1 MNRRQFL
8 QQASLAA
15 SSIAAAA
22 TAAVPGCGVDKPPS
36 PLTRAPTTRSN
47 GPIAVVCDPA
57 DPVASTPPG
66 QWALTRLR
74 ETLRSRGAGDTL
86 YPRLEDVPL
95 DTPCILIAGRST
107 PIATRLSDHV
117 KITLPDSP
125 ESLAV
130 VPLYYGRRSVLLA
143 SSPDARGLSYALTDI
158 ADAITYAHDPFASV
172 TSMRSPTIEHP
183 ANHVRGVGR
192 LFCSDLED
200 KPWYND
206 RAFWQRYLDMLAAQR
221 FNRFHLSLGLGYDF
235 ARNVRDS
242 YFYFPYPFF
251 LTLPQYEGVRA
262 AKLPDAERD
271 ANLAMLAHIAAEC
284 ARRGIDFQLGLWC
297 HQYEFADSPNVNHRI
312 EGLNH
317 DNHAPYCRDAL
328 AALLRACPA
337 IAGVTFRIHGE
348 SGVAE
353 GSYDF
358 WRTVFDGVVAS
369 GRKIPIEMH
378 AKGSDQQIIDFALAT
393 GMPVTLAPKY
403 WAEHMGLPYAQSAIR
418 ATELPRV
425 DRKDEGFFAKSSGS
439 RSFLRYG
446 YGDLLAEDRRF
457 DVVHRM
463 WPGTQ
468 RMLLWGDPLFAS
480 AYGRTSSF
488 CGSAGAEI
496 FEPMSFKG
504 REGSGLAG
512 GRQGYADESLKT
524 ADDWEK
530 YRYAYVLWGRMLYN
544 PDTPP
549 EVYQRILRHDVGREA
564 APAAEAALASA
575 GRILPMITTA
585 HSQSA
590 SYNAYWVEMSWN
602 MPIVDPSRR
611 QPYSDTPSPKRFGT
625 VSPLDPQLFARIDD
639 FAELLLKGQ
648 ASAKYTPAEVAATLQ
663 RLSEAA
669 ARELDRATGVAA
681 STKDSPAFRRMAI
694 DVALQCGTGTFF
706 AHKIRAAVLWAIYDG
721 TGDRAAV
728 AEALKQYRA
737 ARAAWAAMADRAT
750 GVYAPDVT
758 YGPSYFHRGH
768 WRDRLGMIDQDIT
781 DMEKRSKD
789 NRPTTAPT
797 IGSDRIP
804 EVIAAIL
811 APRSRTQIAVEHAPP
826 ALFRRGQPVPIVLKL
841 PAGNE
846 ATPWLHFRRVNQSEA
861 YHSQEMQPAG
871 APAGKF
877 SAAIPATYTDS
888 PFPLQYYFELRQ
900 GQAKACLHPGFNVDW
915 SNQPYYVI
923 RQQHQAAAAQT

>member
-8 QQASLAA
+8 QQAALA
-15 SSIAAAA
+15 AAAA
-22 TAAVPGCGVDKPPS
+22 TVTGCSDQKLVDPVS
-36 PLTRAPTTRSN
+36 RAPTTRSS
-47 GPIAVVCDPA
+47 GPIALVCDPA
-57 DPVASTPPG
+57 DPIASSPPG
-66 QWALTRLR
+66 QWAQTRLR
-74 ETLRSRGAGDTL
+74 DILRRRGAGDSL
-86 YPRLEDVPL
+86 HARLEDVPL

-107 PIATRLSDHV
+107 PIAAKMADHAKV
-117 KITLPDSP
+117 TLPDAS

-130 VPLYYGRRSVLLA
+130 VPLYYGRRNVLLA
-143 SSPDARGLSYALTDI
+143 SAADARGLSYALTDI
-158 ADAITYAHDPFASV
+158 ADAITYADDPFVAV
-172 TSMRSPTIEHP
+172 TSMQSPMIERP
-183 ANHVRGVGR
+183 ANRVRGVGR

-206 RAFWQRYLDMLAAQR
+206 RGFWQRYLDMLAAQR
-221 FNRFHLSLGLGYDF
+221 FNRFHLALGLGYDF

-251 LTLPQYEGVRA
+251 LTLPQHPNVRA
-262 AKLPDAERD
+262 TGLRDAERD

-297 HQYEFADSPNVNHRI
+297 HQYEFTDSPSVNYRI

-317 DNHAPYCRDAL
+317 HNHASYCRGAL
-328 AALLRACPA
+328 AALLRGCPA
-337 IAGVTFRIHGE
+337 VAGVTFRVHGE

-358 WRTVFDGVVAS
+358 WKTVFDGVVAS
-369 GRKIPIEMH
+369 GRTVPIEMH
-378 AKGSDQQIIDFALAT
+378 AKGSDQQIIDIALAT

-418 ATELPRV
+418 ATELPRL

-457 DVVHRM
+457 DVIHRM

-504 REGSGLAG
+504 REGSGLPG

-530 YRYAYVLWGRMLYN
+530 YRYSYVLWGRMLYN
-544 PDTPP
+544 PDTPR
-549 EVYQRILRHDVGREA
+549 EVYQRVLRHDVGREA
-564 APAAEAALASA
+564 AAAAEAALASA

-602 MPIVDPSRR
+602 MPIVDPARR
-611 QPYSDTPSPKRFGT
+611 HPYSDTPSPKRFGT

-639 FAELLLKGQ
+639 FAEQLLKGEG
-648 ASAKYTPAEVAATLQ
+648 SGKYTPAQVAATLQ

-669 ARELDRATGVAA
+669 SGELERASGAA
-681 STKDSPAFRRMAI
+681 GSTKDSPAFRRMAI
-694 DVALQCGTGTFF
+694 DVAMQCGTGTFF
-706 AHKIRAAVLWAIYDG
+706 AHKIRAAVLWAIYDR

-728 AEALKQYRA
+728 AEALKQYRG
-737 ARAAWAAMADRAT
+737 ARAAWAAMAYRAS

-768 WRDRLGMIDQDIT
+768 WRDRLAMIDQDIA
-781 DMEKRSKD
+781 DMEKRSQD
-789 NRPTTAPT
+789 NRSTTAPSV
-797 IGSDRIP
+797 GSDRLPAI
-804 EVIAAIL
+804 IAAIL
-811 APRSRTQIAVEHAPP
+811 TPPTRPHIAVEHAPP
-826 ALFRRGQPVPIVLKL
+826 ALFHRGQPVLIALKL
-841 PAGNE
+841 PVDTGV
-846 ATPWLHFRRVNQSEA
+846 TPWLCFRRVNQSEA
-861 YHSQEMQPAG
+861 YRSQEMQPAG
-871 APAGKF
+871 NVPGQF
-877 SAAIPATYTDS
+877 TIAIPASYSDS
-888 PFPLQYYFELRQ
+888 AYPLQYYFELRQ
-900 GQAKACLHPGFNVDW
+900 APAKAWLYPGFNSDW
-915 SNQPYYVI
+915 SNQPYFVI
-923 RQQHQAAAAQT
+923 RQQHQPATART